1 MTFTSWLHEFGCV
14 YANAFTS
21 RSTEKNSIVA
31 TRVCVR
37 CCGPF
42 VIEAHSRKWLRKCV
56 SLTNRI
62 CCASESSVTHTHT
75 PSPHRDYWH
84 IFLLAA
90 SPSPTTIDRAA
101 ERAQFSSFD
110 EAKKGVER
118 KLIEQITYAYWIAIC
133 DTSNSDRRIHF
144 CWKVRAERFGWTL
157 VQCVRDLLLIF
168 LNRGKTSP
176 KMKRLNGKIQNEK
189 R

>member
-1 MTFTSWLHEFGCV
+1 MNLDAYMQMHLPLEAPKRIQLWLH
-14 YANAFTS
+14 
-21 RSTEKNSIVA
+21 
-31 TRVCVR
+31 VCV
-37 CCGPF
+37 CGAVALLWLKLIAENGSVNVSRWQIEF
-42 VIEAHSRKWLRKCV
+42 VVHR
-56 SLTNRI
+56 NR
-62 CCASESSVTHTHT
+62 ASHTHT

-101 ERAQFSSFD
+101 ERAQFSSFG
-110 EAKKGVER
+110 EAKKRVER

-168 LNRGKTSP
+168 LNRGKTSL